1 MTKKEDIEH
10 IEKLEEIV
18 DKLVDVADQKKAE
31 HIVVYNVTQYASLT
45 DFVIVVSTKNVIQGR
60 AILIE
65 IEKKVKE
72 LLENEDSDD
81 IFEPK
86 ISGKTESEWVVLD
99 INSIVI
105 HIISEAKRNFYG
117 LDELFEQKAIVYH
130 Q

>member
-86 ISGKTESEWVVLD
+86 ISGKTES
-99 INSIVI
+99 
-105 HIISEAKRNFYG
+105 
-117 LDELFEQKAIVYH
+117 
-130 Q
+130 